1 MLRSTGRVAPV
12 AGTERPYHHGNLPQ
26 VLLAAAAEV
35 IAEVGPSQ
43 MSLREVARRSGVSS
57 AAPVHHF
64 GDKAGLLTA
73 LAAEGFELLAETLGE
88 ARARTGSFVEIG
100 AAYVGFA
107 VSHRAHFEVMFRP
120 DLYDAQAP
128 AILAGNRAAAQHL
141 YGPASEH
148 LDADVDPRDAGV
160 AAWSLV
166 HGLATLI
173 INGNLGED
181 ALADPIGTA
190 RRIGALT
197 ARRGVGR
204 ASEERAS
211 RQPPESR
218 AGRT

>member
-1 MLRSTGRVAPV
+1 MHRYRVDFV
-12 AGTERPYHHGNLPQ
+12 AEQERPYHHGNLSQ
-26 VLLAAAAEV
+26 ALLSGAAEV

-43 MSLREVARRSGVSS
+43 MSLREVARRVGVSN

-73 LAAEGFELLAETLGE
+73 LAAQGFHLLATTLGE
-88 ARARTGSFVEIG
+88 ARERTGSFVEIG

-107 VSHRAHFEVMFRP
+107 VAHRAHFEVMFRP

-128 AILAGNRAAAQHL
+128 EIMAGLRAAAQHL

-148 LDADVDPRDAGV
+148 GESADDTRDIGI
-160 AAWSLV
+160 AAWSMM

-190 RRIGALT
+190 RRIGSLT
-197 ARRGVGR
+197 ERRT
-204 ASEERAS
+204 S
-211 RQPPESR
+211 R
-218 AGRT
+218 T